1 MSGGVRFL
9 LSLAVMIILCVGQAA
24 FAIEPGERLD
34 DPVLEARARSI
45 SQDLRC
51 LVCQNVS
58 IDESNASLA
67 KDLRLLVRERLL
79 AGDSDADVKQFM
91 VDRYGD
97 FVLLKPR
104 ITLATI
110 GLWLVAPVAG
120 LIGLLVLLVRRR
132 SGPSQATKPL
142 SADEEQRLKAL
153 MNRPD
158 LRMDPQ

>member
-1 MSGGVRFL
+1 MRRELRVAPLAAALFLCTVGV
-9 LSLAVMIILCVGQAA
+9 A

-79 AGDSDADVKQFM
+79 AGDSDAAVKQFM

-104 ITLATI
+104 ITMATI

-120 LIGLLVLLVRRR
+120 LIGLVVLILRRR
-132 SGPSQATKPL
+132 SGPAMATKPL
-142 SADEEQRLKAL
+142 SPEEERRLKAL

-158 LRMDPQ
+158 LRVDSQ